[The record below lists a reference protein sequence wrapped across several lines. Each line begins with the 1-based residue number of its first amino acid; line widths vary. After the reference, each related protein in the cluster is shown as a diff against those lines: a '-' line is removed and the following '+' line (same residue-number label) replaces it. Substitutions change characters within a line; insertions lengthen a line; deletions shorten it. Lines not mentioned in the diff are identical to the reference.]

1 MNKLIQLYFK
11 LFRSLQY
18 SVYGIKS
25 VWMTEQSFRLEIY
38 LCMVVMPMALLLPF
52 EKMMKLILI
61 LLLLLLLTAELINT
75 AIEAVVDRIS
85 LEIHPQSRLAKDAGC
100 AAVGIV
106 ILINIVAWIY
116 ALLSLV
122 SFHN

>member
-38 LCMVVMPMALLLPF
+38 LCLVVMPMALLLPF